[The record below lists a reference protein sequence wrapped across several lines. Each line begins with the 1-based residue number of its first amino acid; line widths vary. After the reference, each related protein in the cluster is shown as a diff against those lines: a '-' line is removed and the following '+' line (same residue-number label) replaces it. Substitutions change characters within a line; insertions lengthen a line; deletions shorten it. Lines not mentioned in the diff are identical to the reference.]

1 MNYFDEKRQQPRTS
15 MDVEALLASQHA
27 PGSRESPYSQMS
39 RGLHQPAE
47 REYGLDNT
55 LSETFPCS
63 DPLSSI
69 PNPHLAAPLRGGR
82 PRSRLPS
89 RGRL

>member
-1 MNYFDEKRQQPRTS
+1 MNHFDEERQQPGTT
-15 MDVEALLASQHA
+15 MGVEALFASQQPSA
-27 PGSRESPYSQMS
+27 RGESAYSQMS
-39 RGLHQPAE
+39 RGLHQSPE

-69 PNPHLAAPLRGGR
+69 PNPTSQPL
-82 PRSRLPS
+82 
-89 RGRL
+89 

>member
-15 MDVEALLASQHA
+15 IEVEALLASQQA
-27 PGSRESPYSQMS
+27 PGRGESPYSQKA

-69 PNPHLAAPLRGGR
+69 PNPTSQPL
-82 PRSRLPS
+82 
-89 RGRL
+89 